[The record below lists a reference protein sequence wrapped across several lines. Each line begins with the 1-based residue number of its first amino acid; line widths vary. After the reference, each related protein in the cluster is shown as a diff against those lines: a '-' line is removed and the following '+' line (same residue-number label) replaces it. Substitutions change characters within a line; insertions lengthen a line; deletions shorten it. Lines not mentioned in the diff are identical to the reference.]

1 MIIWLAS
8 YPKSGNT
15 WLRFYIISLLMGKRT
30 KLNLNHLK
38 AISAYPHIS
47 QFKDLISDY
56 LNLNEVAKNWI
67 TSQERLNSDKSLRF
81 FKTHNMLGS
90 LNGYPFT
97 NKGNTLGTI
106 HIVRDPRNVI
116 TSVKNHYNFITLDE
130 ALKFLFNEQQIVT
143 LSDEEKKK
151 YKEKDTKYPL
161 PQIIGSW
168 STHFNSWKKMNR
180 NYLLVKYEDLVE
192 NPEETFTKIAFFIGN
207 LIKLSFTND
216 QIKTAIDLS
225 SFEKLEKMEKDYGF
239 TESTI
244 NKKGEKNKFFYLGP
258 KNDWKEILD
267 KKTSDEISKKFEPEM
282 QELGYI

>member
-1 MIIWLAS
+1 MTIWLAS

>member
-97 NKGNTLGTI
+97 NKGNTLGAI